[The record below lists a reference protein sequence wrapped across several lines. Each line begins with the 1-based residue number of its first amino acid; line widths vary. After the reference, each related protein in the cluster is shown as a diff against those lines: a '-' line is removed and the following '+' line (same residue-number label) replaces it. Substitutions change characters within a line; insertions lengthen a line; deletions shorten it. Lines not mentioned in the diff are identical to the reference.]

1 MSDLNSP
8 DEASRIVNFYLRGS
22 GGLVGPKVLL
32 DTEVLREF
40 RNNCD
45 VRRQLFIIRVL

>member
-1 MSDLNSP
+1 VSDLNSP

-22 GGLVGPKVLL
+22 DGLVGPRVLL

-45 VRRQLFIIRVL
+45 IRRRPFIIRVS